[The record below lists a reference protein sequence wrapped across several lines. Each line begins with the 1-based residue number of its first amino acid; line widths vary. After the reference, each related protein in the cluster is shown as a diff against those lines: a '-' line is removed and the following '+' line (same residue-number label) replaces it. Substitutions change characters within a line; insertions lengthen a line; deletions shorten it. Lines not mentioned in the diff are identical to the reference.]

1 MVVLK
6 TSNWQLENIETVLFD
21 KDGTFIDLHYFWGKM
36 TELRI
41 KEIMRRYNLH
51 DECFAELCLMLGYN
65 VLTGK
70 MLSNGITAM
79 YSRSVII
86 EIFCKDLNNI
96 GIPVIQKELEEVFD
110 NVSKVFYLEMEK
122 YTKPIDS
129 AILFIRRLKENNIK
143 VGIVTSDSLES
154 THLTLNHFNWTEL
167 FDVVI
172 GRESTVET
180 KESGVPVVLAL
191 EKLGAKPGTTVM
203 VGDAPMDY
211 HAAKNAGVKN
221 AILVS
226 TGQIERSELSHI
238 SPYTVELLSEI
249 EII

>member
-41 KEIMRRYNLH
+41 KEIMRRYKLH

-65 VLTGK
+65 VLIGK

-86 EIFCKDLNNI
+86 EIFCQDLNNI
-96 GIPVIQKELEEVFD
+96 GISITKKELEEVFD

-154 THLTLNHFNWTEL
+154 THLTLKHFNWTEL

-172 GRESTVET
+172 GRESAVET
-180 KESGVPVVLAL
+180 KESGVPVALAL
-191 EKLGAKPGTTVM
+191 ETLGAKPGTTVM

-226 TGQIERSELSHI
+226 TGQIERSELSRI